1 MPRKYYRVDD
11 FRLAAQQ
18 RMPRVIFDYVD
29 GAAGFET
36 SSHLN
41 REVIEQVR
49 LLPRVL
55 VDIRQRELAKNFLG
69 RTWGLPFGIAP
80 MGMCNLAWP
89 HTDKVFASAAVD
101 HDIPVC
107 LSTFGSSS
115 IEDMGKRASGNGWF
129 QLYVGPSVDDAMDL
143 VQRAEDTGYE
153 YLLLTVDVPV
163 VSARPREQ
171 RQGFEAPFR
180 MRPRQFVDFAVHPQ
194 WVFHTLVNGVPKP
207 ANVVSTGNKGNKL
220 TFTRNEIRG
229 HIDWQFLDQLRER
242 WPGKLILKGVLSTD
256 DAVRIRDAGV
266 DAVYVSNHGGRQLDA
281 APAAIDMLP
290 EIRQAVGADYPLI
303 FDSGLRNGE
312 GIIKALALGADFVM
326 LGRPFL
332 YASGAAGKKG
342 VFSMMDLLSN
352 EISLCMAQLGV
363 NHLDQIERSSVLDN
377 ETVFLNPQSPG
388 TEDHLTRN
396 YEN

>member
-1 MPRKYYRVDD
+1 MTKKYYCVDD
-11 FRLAAQQ
+11 FRVGAQQ

-36 SSHLN
+36 SSRLN
-41 REVIEQVR
+41 RGIIDQIR
-49 LLPRVL
+49 LMPRVL
-55 VDIRQRELAKNFLG
+55 VDIRERELAKTFLG
-69 RTWGLPFGIAP
+69 RTWTLPFGIAP

-89 HTDKVFASAAVD
+89 NTDKAFAAAAVD

-115 IEDMGKRASGNGWF
+115 IEDMGERVAGNGWF

-143 VQRAEDTGYE
+143 VQRAEAAGYE
-153 YLLLTVDVPV
+153 YLVLTVDVPV

-180 MRPRQFVDFAVHPQ
+180 MRPRQFVDFATHPQ
-194 WVFHTLVNGVPKP
+194 WVFHTLVDGVPKP
-207 ANVVSTGNKGNKL
+207 VNVLPENTVVNKP

-242 WPGKLILKGVLSTD
+242 WMGKLILKGVLSAD

-303 FDSGLRNGE
+303 FDSGLRSGE
-312 GIIKALALGADFVM
+312 GIVKALALGADFVM

-332 YASGAAGKKG
+332 YASGADGQRG
-342 VFSMMDLLSN
+342 VFRLVDMLKSELLLALAQIGCTD
-352 EISLCMAQLGV
+352 IS
-363 NHLDQIERSSVLDN
+363 HLDHNVLA
-377 ETVFLNPQSPG
+377 
-388 TEDHLTRN
+388 
-396 YEN
+396 

>member
-1 MPRKYYRVDD
+1 MTKKYYCVDD
-11 FRLAAQQ
+11 FRVGAQQ

-36 SSHLN
+36 SSRLN
-41 REVIEQVR
+41 RDIIDQIR
-49 LLPRVL
+49 LMPRVL
-55 VDIRQRELAKNFLG
+55 VDIRERELAKTFLG
-69 RTWGLPFGIAP
+69 RTWTLPFGIAP

-89 HTDKVFASAAVD
+89 NTDKAFAAAAVD

-115 IEDMGKRASGNGWF
+115 IEDMGERASGNGWF

-143 VQRAEDTGYE
+143 VQRAEAAGYE

-207 ANVVSTGNKGNKL
+207 ANVVSTGNRGNKP

-242 WPGKLILKGVLSTD
+242 WTGKLILKGVLSTD

-332 YASGAAGKKG
+332 YASGADGQHG
-342 VFSMMDLLSN
+342 VFRLVDMLKNEMLLA
-352 EISLCMAQLGV
+352 LAQIGCTDV
-363 NHLDQIERSSVLDN
+363 SHLDQNVL
-377 ETVFLNPQSPG
+377 V
-388 TEDHLTRN
+388 
-396 YEN
+396 

>member
-1 MPRKYYRVDD
+1 MTKKYYCIED
-11 FRLAAQQ
+11 FRVGAQQ

-36 SSHLN
+36 SSRLN

-55 VDIRQRELAKNFLG
+55 VDIRQRELAKKFLG

-89 HTDKVFASAAVD
+89 NTDKVFAAAAVD
-101 HDIPVC
+101 HGIPVC

-115 IEDMGKRASGNGWF
+115 IEDMGERASGNGWF

-180 MRPRQFVDFAVHPQ
+180 MRPRQFVDFATHPQ
-194 WVFHTLVNGVPKP
+194 WVFHTLVDGVPKP
-207 ANVVSTGNKGNKL
+207 VNVLPANAVVNQP

-229 HIDWQFLDQLRER
+229 HIDWQFLAKLRER
-242 WPGKLILKGVLSTD
+242 WTGKLILKGVLSAD

-281 APAAIDMLP
+281 APAAIDVLP
-290 EIRQAVGADYPLI
+290 EIRQAVGGDYPLI
-303 FDSGLRNGE
+303 FDSGLRSGE
-312 GIIKALALGADFVM
+312 GIVKALALGADFVM

-332 YASGAAGKKG
+332 YAAGADGQRG
-342 VFSMMDLLSN
+342 VFRLVDMLKNELL
-352 EISLCMAQLGV
+352 LALAQIGCTDV
-363 NHLDQIERSSVLDN
+363 SHLDQNVLA
-377 ETVFLNPQSPG
+377 
-388 TEDHLTRN
+388 
-396 YEN
+396 

>member
-1 MPRKYYRVDD
+1 MTKKYYCVDD
-11 FRLAAQQ
+11 FRVGAQQ

-36 SSHLN
+36 SSRLN
-41 REVIEQVR
+41 RGIIDQIR
-49 LLPRVL
+49 LMPRVL
-55 VDIRQRELAKNFLG
+55 VDIRERELAKTFLG
-69 RTWGLPFGIAP
+69 RTWTLPFGIAP

-89 HTDKVFASAAVD
+89 NTDKAFAAAAVD

-115 IEDMGKRASGNGWF
+115 IEDMGERVAGNGWF

-143 VQRAEDTGYE
+143 VQRAEAAGYE
-153 YLLLTVDVPV
+153 YLVLTVDVPV

-180 MRPRQFVDFAVHPQ
+180 MRPRQFVDFATHPQ
-194 WVFHTLVNGVPKP
+194 WVFHTLVDGVPKP
-207 ANVVSTGNKGNKL
+207 VNVLPENTVVNKP

-242 WPGKLILKGVLSTD
+242 WMGKLILKGVLSAD

-303 FDSGLRNGE
+303 FDSGLRSGE
-312 GIIKALALGADFVM
+312 GIVKALALGADFVM

-332 YASGAAGKKG
+332 YASGADGQRG
-342 VFSMMDLLSN
+342 VFRLVDMLKSELLLALAQIGCTD
-352 EISLCMAQLGV
+352 IS
-363 NHLDQIERSSVLDN
+363 HLDQNVLA
-377 ETVFLNPQSPG
+377 
-388 TEDHLTRN
+388 
-396 YEN
+396 

>member
-1 MPRKYYRVDD
+1 MPRKYYCVDD

-36 SSHLN
+36 SSRLN

-55 VDIRQRELAKNFLG
+55 VDIRQRELAKTFLG
-69 RTWGLPFGIAP
+69 RTWPLPFGIAP
-80 MGMCNLAWP
+80 MGMCDLTWPNTDIALA
-89 HTDKVFASAAVD
+89 AAAAD

-115 IEDMGKRASGNGWF
+115 IEDIGKRASGNGWF
-129 QLYVGPSVDDAMDL
+129 QLYVGPSIDDAMGL
-143 VQRAEDTGYE
+143 VQRAEDAGYE

-163 VSARPREQ
+163 VSARLREQ
-171 RQGFEAPFR
+171 RQGFERPFR
-180 MRPRQFVDFAVHPQ
+180 MRPRQFLDFSVHPQ

-207 ANVVSTGNKGNKL
+207 ANVVPTGNEGNKP

-229 HIDWQFLDQLRER
+229 HIDWQFLDRLRER
-242 WPGKLILKGVLSTD
+242 WAGKLILKGVLSAD
-256 DAVRIRDAGV
+256 DAVRIRDAGA

-281 APAAIDMLP
+281 APAAIDVLP

-303 FDSGLRNGE
+303 FDSGIRSGE
-312 GIIKALALGADFVM
+312 GIVKALALGADFVM

-332 YASGAAGKKG
+332 YASGADGQRG
-342 VFSMMDLLSN
+342 VYRLVELLKNDLL
-352 EISLCMAQLGV
+352 LVLAQIGCIDV
-363 NHLDQIERSSVLDN
+363 SQIDHNVLA
-377 ETVFLNPQSPG
+377 
-388 TEDHLTRN
+388 
-396 YEN
+396 

>member
-1 MPRKYYRVDD
+1 MTKKYYCIDD
-11 FRLAAQQ
+11 FRVGAQQ
-18 RMPRVIFDYVD
+18 RIPKVIFDYVD

-36 SSHLN
+36 SSRLN

-49 LLPRVL
+49 RMPRVL
-55 VDIRQRELAKNFLG
+55 VDIRERELAKKFLG
-69 RTWGLPFGIAP
+69 RTGTVPFGLDP
-80 MGMCNLAWP
+80 MGRSNLAWR
-89 HTDKVFASAAVD
+89 HTDKAFAAAAVD
-101 HDIPVC
+101 NGIPVC

-115 IEDMGKRASGNGWF
+115 IEDMGKRVAGNGWF
-129 QLYVGPSVDDAMDL
+129 QLYVGPSIADAMDL

-180 MRPRQFVDFAVHPQ
+180 MRPRQFVDFATHPH
-194 WVFHTLVNGVPKP
+194 WVFHTLVDGVLKPVNVLP
-207 ANVVSTGNKGNKL
+207 ANSVVNKP

-242 WPGKLILKGVLSTD
+242 WTGKLILKGVLSAD

-281 APAAIDMLP
+281 APAAIDVLP
-290 EIRQAVGADYPLI
+290 EIRQAVGVDYPLI
-303 FDSGLRNGE
+303 FDSGIRSGE
-312 GIIKALALGADFVM
+312 GIVKALALGADFVM

-332 YASGAAGKKG
+332 YASGADGQRG
-342 VFSMMDLLSN
+342 VFRLVDMLKNELL
-352 EISLCMAQLGV
+352 LALAQIGCTDV
-363 NHLDQIERSSVLDN
+363 SHLDQNVLA
-377 ETVFLNPQSPG
+377 
-388 TEDHLTRN
+388 
-396 YEN
+396 

>member
-1 MPRKYYRVDD
+1 MTKKYYCVDD
-11 FRLAAQQ
+11 FRVGAQQ

-36 SSHLN
+36 SSRLN
-41 REVIEQVR
+41 RDMIDQIR
-49 LLPRVL
+49 LMPRVL
-55 VDIRQRELAKNFLG
+55 VDIRERELAKTFLG
-69 RTWGLPFGIAP
+69 RTWTLPFGIAP

-89 HTDKVFASAAVD
+89 NTDKAFAAAAVD

-115 IEDMGKRASGNGWF
+115 IEDMGERASGNVWF

-143 VQRAEDTGYE
+143 VQRAKNTGYE
-153 YLLLTVDVPV
+153 YLVLTVDVPV

-180 MRPRQFVDFAVHPQ
+180 MRPRQFVDFATHPQ
-194 WVFHTLVNGVPKP
+194 WVFHTLVDGVPKP
-207 ANVVSTGNKGNKL
+207 VNVLPANTVVNKP

-229 HIDWQFLDQLRER
+229 HIDWQFLAQLRER
-242 WPGKLILKGVLSTD
+242 WTGKLILKGVLSAD

-281 APAAIDMLP
+281 APAAIDVLP
-290 EIRQAVGADYPLI
+290 EIRQAVGGDYPLI
-303 FDSGLRNGE
+303 FDSGLRSGE
-312 GIIKALALGADFVM
+312 GIVKALALGADFVM

-332 YASGAAGKKG
+332 YASGADGQRG
-342 VFSMMDLLSN
+342 VFRLVELLKN
-352 EISLCMAQLGV
+352 ELLLALAQIGCTDV
-363 NHLDQIERSSVLDN
+363 SHLDHNVLA
-377 ETVFLNPQSPG
+377 
-388 TEDHLTRN
+388 
-396 YEN
+396 

>member
-1 MPRKYYRVDD
+1 MTKKYYCIDD
-11 FRLAAQQ
+11 FRVGAQQ

-36 SSHLN
+36 SSRLN
-41 REVIEQVR
+41 REVIDQVR
-49 LLPRVL
+49 LMPRVL
-55 VDIRQRELAKNFLG
+55 VDIRERELAKKFLG
-69 RTWGLPFGIAP
+69 RTWTLPFGIAP

-89 HTDKVFASAAVD
+89 NTDKAFAAAAVD
-101 HDIPVC
+101 HGIPVC

-115 IEDMGKRASGNGWF
+115 IEDMGKRVAGNGWF
-129 QLYVGPSVDDAMDL
+129 QLYVGPSIADAMDL
-143 VQRAEDTGYE
+143 VQRAEAAGYE

-180 MRPRQFVDFAVHPQ
+180 MRPRQFVDFAVHPH
-194 WVFHTLVNGVPKP
+194 WVFHTLVDGVPKP
-207 ANVVSTGNKGNKL
+207 VNVLPANSVVNKP

-242 WPGKLILKGVLSTD
+242 WTGKLILKGVLSAD

-281 APAAIDMLP
+281 APAAIDVLP
-290 EIRQAVGADYPLI
+290 EIRQAVGGDYPLI
-303 FDSGLRNGE
+303 FDSGLRSGE
-312 GIIKALALGADFVM
+312 GIVKALALGADFVM

-332 YASGAAGKKG
+332 YASGADGQRG
-342 VFSMMDLLSN
+342 VFRLVDMLKNELL
-352 EISLCMAQLGV
+352 LALAQIGCTDV
-363 NHLDQIERSSVLDN
+363 SHLDQNVLA
-377 ETVFLNPQSPG
+377 
-388 TEDHLTRN
+388 
-396 YEN
+396 

>member
-1 MPRKYYRVDD
+1 MTKKYYCVDD
-11 FRLAAQQ
+11 FRVGAQQ

-36 SSHLN
+36 SSRLN
-41 REVIEQVR
+41 RDMIDQIR
-49 LLPRVL
+49 LMPRVL
-55 VDIRQRELAKNFLG
+55 VDIRERELAKTFLG
-69 RTWGLPFGIAP
+69 RTWTLPFGIAP

-89 HTDKVFASAAVD
+89 NTDKAFAAAAVD

-115 IEDMGKRASGNGWF
+115 IEDMGERASGNVWF

-143 VQRAEDTGYE
+143 VQRAKNTGYE
-153 YLLLTVDVPV
+153 YLVLTVDVPV

-180 MRPRQFVDFAVHPQ
+180 MRPRQIVDFATHPQ
-194 WVFHTLVNGVPKP
+194 WVFHTLVDGVPKP
-207 ANVVSTGNKGNKL
+207 VNVLPANTVVNKP

-229 HIDWQFLDQLRER
+229 HIDWQFLAKLRER
-242 WPGKLILKGVLSTD
+242 WTGKLILKGVLSAD

-281 APAAIDMLP
+281 APAAIDVLP
-290 EIRQAVGADYPLI
+290 EIRQAVGGDYPLI
-303 FDSGLRNGE
+303 FDSGLRSGE
-312 GIIKALALGADFVM
+312 GIVKALALGADFVM

-332 YASGAAGKKG
+332 YASGADGQRG
-342 VFSMMDLLSN
+342 VFRLVDMLKSELL
-352 EISLCMAQLGV
+352 LALAQIGCTDV
-363 NHLDQIERSSVLDN
+363 SHLDQNVL
-377 ETVFLNPQSPG
+377 V
-388 TEDHLTRN
+388 
-396 YEN
+396 

>member
-1 MPRKYYRVDD
+1 MPRKYYCVDD

-18 RMPRVIFDYVD
+18 RMPRITFDFVD

-36 SSHLN
+36 SSRLN

-55 VDIRQRELAKNFLG
+55 VDIRQRELAKTFLG

-80 MGMCNLAWP
+80 MGMCDLAWP
-89 HTDKVFASAAVD
+89 NTDKALAAAAVD

-115 IEDMGKRASGNGWF
+115 IEDMGKRSAGNGWF
-129 QLYVGPSVDDAMDL
+129 QLYVGPSVGDALDL

-163 VSARPREQ
+163 VSARLREQ

-180 MRPRQFVDFAVHPQ
+180 IRPKQLLDFAVHPQ
-194 WVFHTLVNGVPKP
+194 WVYHTLVNGVPKP
-207 ANVVSTGNKGNKL
+207 ANVVSTGNNGNKP

-303 FDSGLRNGE
+303 FDSGIRSGE
-312 GIIKALALGADFVM
+312 GIVKALALGADFVM

-332 YASGAAGKKG
+332 YASGADGQRG
-342 VFSMMDLLSN
+342 VFRLVDMLKNEMLLA
-352 EISLCMAQLGV
+352 LAQIGCTDV
-363 NHLDQIERSSVLDN
+363 SHLDQNVL
-377 ETVFLNPQSPG
+377 V
-388 TEDHLTRN
+388 
-396 YEN
+396 

>member
-1 MPRKYYRVDD
+1 MTKKYYCVDD
-11 FRLAAQQ
+11 FRVGAQQ

-29 GAAGFET
+29 GAAGLET
-36 SSHLN
+36 SSRLN
-41 REVIEQVR
+41 RDMIDQIR
-49 LLPRVL
+49 LMPRVL
-55 VDIRQRELAKNFLG
+55 VDIRERELAKTFLG
-69 RTWGLPFGIAP
+69 RTWTLPFGIAP

-89 HTDKVFASAAVD
+89 NTDKAFAAAAVD

-115 IEDMGKRASGNGWF
+115 IEDMGERASGNGWF

-143 VQRAEDTGYE
+143 VQRAEDAGYE

-180 MRPRQFVDFAVHPQ
+180 MRPRQFVDFSTHPR
-194 WVFHTLVNGVPKP
+194 WVFHTLVDGVPKP
-207 ANVVSTGNKGNKL
+207 VNVLSANTVVNKP

-229 HIDWQFLDQLRER
+229 HIDWQFLAKLRER
-242 WPGKLILKGVLSTD
+242 WTGKLILKGVLSAD

-281 APAAIDMLP
+281 APAAIDVLP
-290 EIRQAVGADYPLI
+290 EIRQAVGGDYPLI
-303 FDSGLRNGE
+303 FDSGLRSGE
-312 GIIKALALGADFVM
+312 GIVKALALGADFVM

-332 YASGAAGKKG
+332 YASGADGQRG
-342 VFSMMDLLSN
+342 VFRLVDMLKSELL
-352 EISLCMAQLGV
+352 LALAQIGCTDV
-363 NHLDQIERSSVLDN
+363 SHLDQNVLA
-377 ETVFLNPQSPG
+377 
-388 TEDHLTRN
+388 
-396 YEN
+396 

>member
-1 MPRKYYRVDD
+1 MPRKYYCVDD

-36 SSHLN
+36 SSRLN

-55 VDIRQRELAKNFLG
+55 VDIRQRELAKTFLG
-69 RTWGLPFGIAP
+69 RTWPLPFGIAP
-80 MGMCNLAWP
+80 MGMCDLTWPNTDIALA
-89 HTDKVFASAAVD
+89 AAAAD

-115 IEDMGKRASGNGWF
+115 IEDIGKRASGNGWF
-129 QLYVGPSVDDAMDL
+129 QLYVGPSIDDAMGL
-143 VQRAEDTGYE
+143 VQRAEDAGYE

-163 VSARPREQ
+163 VSARLREQ
-171 RQGFEAPFR
+171 RQGFERPFR
-180 MRPRQFVDFAVHPQ
+180 MRPRQFLDFSVHPQ

-207 ANVVSTGNKGNKL
+207 ANVVPTGNEGNKP

-229 HIDWQFLDQLRER
+229 HIDWQFLDRLRER
-242 WPGKLILKGVLSTD
+242 WAGKLILKGVLSAD
-256 DAVRIRDAGV
+256 DAVRIRDAGA

-281 APAAIDMLP
+281 APAAIDVLP
-290 EIRQAVGADYPLI
+290 AIRQAVGADYPLI
-303 FDSGLRNGE
+303 FDSGIRSGE
-312 GIIKALALGADFVM
+312 GIVKALALGADFVM

-332 YASGAAGKKG
+332 YASGADGQRG
-342 VFSMMDLLSN
+342 VYRLVELLKNDLL
-352 EISLCMAQLGV
+352 LVLAQIGCIDV
-363 NHLDQIERSSVLDN
+363 SQIDHNVLA
-377 ETVFLNPQSPG
+377 
-388 TEDHLTRN
+388 
-396 YEN
+396 

>member
-1 MPRKYYRVDD
+1 MTKKYYCIED
-11 FRLAAQQ
+11 FRVGAQQ

-36 SSHLN
+36 SSRLN

-55 VDIRQRELAKNFLG
+55 VDIRQRELAKKFLG

-89 HTDKVFASAAVD
+89 NTDKVFAAAAVD
-101 HDIPVC
+101 HGIPVC

-115 IEDMGKRASGNGWF
+115 IEDMGKRVAGNGWF
-129 QLYVGPSVDDAMDL
+129 QLYVGPSIADAMDL
-143 VQRAEDTGYE
+143 VQRAEAAGYE

-180 MRPRQFVDFAVHPQ
+180 MRPRQFVDFATHPQ
-194 WVFHTLVNGVPKP
+194 WVFHTLVDGVPKP
-207 ANVVSTGNKGNKL
+207 VNVLPANTVVNKP

-229 HIDWQFLDQLRER
+229 HIDWQFLAKLRER
-242 WPGKLILKGVLSTD
+242 WTGKLILKGVLSAD

-281 APAAIDMLP
+281 APAAIDVLP
-290 EIRQAVGADYPLI
+290 EIRQAVGVDYPLI
-303 FDSGLRNGE
+303 FDSGLRSGE
-312 GIIKALALGADFVM
+312 GIVKALALGADFVM

-332 YASGAAGKKG
+332 YAAGADGQRG
-342 VFSMMDLLSN
+342 VFRLVDMLKNELL
-352 EISLCMAQLGV
+352 LALAQIGCTDV
-363 NHLDQIERSSVLDN
+363 SHLDQNVLA
-377 ETVFLNPQSPG
+377 
-388 TEDHLTRN
+388 
-396 YEN
+396 

>member
-1 MPRKYYRVDD
+1 MTKKYYCVDD
-11 FRLAAQQ
+11 FRVGAQQ

-36 SSHLN
+36 SSRLN
-41 REVIEQVR
+41 RDMIDQIR
-49 LLPRVL
+49 LMPRVL
-55 VDIRQRELAKNFLG
+55 VDIRERELAKTFLG
-69 RTWGLPFGIAP
+69 RTWTLPFGIAP

-89 HTDKVFASAAVD
+89 NTDKAFAAAAVD

-115 IEDMGKRASGNGWF
+115 IEDMGERASGNVWF

-143 VQRAEDTGYE
+143 VQRAKNTGYE
-153 YLLLTVDVPV
+153 YLVLTVDVPV

-180 MRPRQFVDFAVHPQ
+180 MRPRQFVDFAAHPQ
-194 WVFHTLVNGVPKP
+194 WVFHTLVDGVPKP
-207 ANVVSTGNKGNKL
+207 VNVLPANTVVNKP

-229 HIDWQFLDQLRER
+229 HIDWQFLAKLRER
-242 WPGKLILKGVLSTD
+242 WTGKLILKGVLSAD

-281 APAAIDMLP
+281 APAAIDVLP
-290 EIRQAVGADYPLI
+290 EIRQAVGGDYPLI
-303 FDSGLRNGE
+303 FDSGLRSGE
-312 GIIKALALGADFVM
+312 GIVKALALGADFVM

-332 YASGAAGKKG
+332 YASGADGQRG
-342 VFSMMDLLSN
+342 VFRLVDMLKSELLLALAQIGCTD
-352 EISLCMAQLGV
+352 IS
-363 NHLDQIERSSVLDN
+363 HLDHNVLA
-377 ETVFLNPQSPG
+377 
-388 TEDHLTRN
+388 
-396 YEN
+396 

>member
-1 MPRKYYRVDD
+1 MTKKYYCVDD
-11 FRLAAQQ
+11 FRVGAQQ

-36 SSHLN
+36 SSRLN

-55 VDIRQRELAKNFLG
+55 VDIRQRELAKKFLG

-89 HTDKVFASAAVD
+89 NTDKVFAAAAVD
-101 HDIPVC
+101 HGIPVC

-115 IEDMGKRASGNGWF
+115 IEDMGESASGNGWF

-143 VQRAEDTGYE
+143 VQRAKNTGYE
-153 YLLLTVDVPV
+153 YLVLTVDVPV
-163 VSARPREQ
+163 VSIRPREQ

-180 MRPRQFVDFAVHPQ
+180 MRPRQFVDFATHPQ
-194 WVFHTLVNGVPKP
+194 WVFHTLVDGVPKP
-207 ANVVSTGNKGNKL
+207 VNVLPANTVVNKP

-242 WPGKLILKGVLSTD
+242 WTGKLILKGVLSAD

-281 APAAIDMLP
+281 APAAIDVLP
-290 EIRQAVGADYPLI
+290 EIRQAVGGDYPLI
-303 FDSGLRNGE
+303 FDSGLRSGE
-312 GIIKALALGADFVM
+312 GIVKALALGADFVM

-332 YASGAAGKKG
+332 YASGADGQRG
-342 VFSMMDLLSN
+342 VFRLVDMLKSELL
-352 EISLCMAQLGV
+352 LALAQIGCTDV
-363 NHLDQIERSSVLDN
+363 SHLDQNVL
-377 ETVFLNPQSPG
+377 V
-388 TEDHLTRN
+388 
-396 YEN
+396 

>member
-1 MPRKYYRVDD
+1 MTKKYYCIDD
-11 FRLAAQQ
+11 FRVGAQQ

-36 SSHLN
+36 SSRLN
-41 REVIEQVR
+41 RDMIDQIR
-49 LLPRVL
+49 LMPRVL
-55 VDIRQRELAKNFLG
+55 VDIRERELAKTFLG
-69 RTWGLPFGIAP
+69 RTWTLPFGIAP

-89 HTDKVFASAAVD
+89 NTDKAFAAAAVD

-115 IEDMGKRASGNGWF
+115 IEDMGERASGNVWF

-143 VQRAEDTGYE
+143 VQRAKNTGYE
-153 YLLLTVDVPV
+153 YLVLTVDVPV

-180 MRPRQFVDFAVHPQ
+180 MRPRQFVDFATHPQ
-194 WVFHTLVNGVPKP
+194 WVFHTLVDGVPKP
-207 ANVVSTGNKGNKL
+207 VNVLPANTVVNKP

-229 HIDWQFLDQLRER
+229 HIDWQFLAKLRER
-242 WPGKLILKGVLSTD
+242 WTGKLILKGVLSAD

-281 APAAIDMLP
+281 APAAIDVLP
-290 EIRQAVGADYPLI
+290 EIRQAVGGDYPLI
-303 FDSGLRNGE
+303 FDSGLRSGE
-312 GIIKALALGADFVM
+312 GIVKALALGADFVM

-332 YASGAAGKKG
+332 YASGADGQRG
-342 VFSMMDLLSN
+342 VFRLVDMLKSELLLALAQIGCTD
-352 EISLCMAQLGV
+352 IS
-363 NHLDQIERSSVLDN
+363 HLDQNVLA
-377 ETVFLNPQSPG
+377 
-388 TEDHLTRN
+388 
-396 YEN
+396 

>member
-1 MPRKYYRVDD
+1 MTKKYYCVDD
-11 FRLAAQQ
+11 FRVGAQQ

-36 SSHLN
+36 SSRLN
-41 REVIEQVR
+41 RDMIDQIR
-49 LLPRVL
+49 LMPRVL
-55 VDIRQRELAKNFLG
+55 VDIRERELAKTFLG
-69 RTWGLPFGIAP
+69 RTWTLPFGIAP

-89 HTDKVFASAAVD
+89 NTDKAFAAAAVD

-115 IEDMGKRASGNGWF
+115 IEDMGERVSGNVWF

-143 VQRAEDTGYE
+143 VQRAKNTGYE
-153 YLLLTVDVPV
+153 YLVLTVDVPV

-180 MRPRQFVDFAVHPQ
+180 MRPRQFVDFATHPQ
-194 WVFHTLVNGVPKP
+194 WVFHTLVDGVPKP
-207 ANVVSTGNKGNKL
+207 VNVLPANTVVNKP

-229 HIDWQFLDQLRER
+229 HIDWQFLAKLRER
-242 WPGKLILKGVLSTD
+242 WTGKLILKGVLSAD

-281 APAAIDMLP
+281 APAAIDVLP
-290 EIRQAVGADYPLI
+290 EIRQAIGGDYPLI
-303 FDSGLRNGE
+303 FDSGLRSGE
-312 GIIKALALGADFVM
+312 GIVKALALGADFVM

-332 YASGAAGKKG
+332 YASGADGQRG
-342 VFSMMDLLSN
+342 VFRLVELLKN
-352 EISLCMAQLGV
+352 ELLLALAQIGCTDV
-363 NHLDQIERSSVLDN
+363 SHLDHNVLA
-377 ETVFLNPQSPG
+377 
-388 TEDHLTRN
+388 
-396 YEN
+396 

>member
-36 SSHLN
+36 SSQLN

-55 VDIRQRELAKNFLG
+55 VDIRQRELAKIFLG

-207 ANVVSTGNKGNKL
+207 TNVVSTGNKGNKL

-332 YASGAAGKKG
+332 YASGADGQRG
-342 VFSMMDLLSN
+342 VFRLVDMLKNEMLLA
-352 EISLCMAQLGV
+352 MAQIGCTDV
-363 NHLDQIERSSVLDN
+363 SHLDQNVL
-377 ETVFLNPQSPG
+377 V
-388 TEDHLTRN
+388 
-396 YEN
+396 